1 MTTGSSSG
9 DAPRAITGADI
20 AALLALNNAH
30 AVELS
35 WQEPAAFTRLLAQ
48 ACFARTAGV
57 AQALLIALDQTAD
70 YDNPNFAWLAARY
83 PRFVY
88 IDRIVVATT
97 AQGRG
102 VARQLY
108 AALIAHARAQ
118 GHTHLVCE
126 INTDPPNPAS
136 VAFHRALGFSAVGE
150 AMLANGKTVTYFER
164 PLAAG

>member
-1 MTTGSSSG
+1 MTTDSSSG
-9 DAPRAITGADI
+9 DAPRVITGTDVS
-20 AALLALNNAH
+20 ALLALNNTH

-35 WQEPAAFTRLLAQ
+35 WQEPAAFTRLLGQ
-48 ACFARTAGV
+48 ACFARTAGD

-88 IDRIVVATT
+88 IDRIVVART

-102 VARQLY
+102 LARQLY
-108 AALIAHARAQ
+108 DGLVAFAQSQ

-126 INTDPPNPAS
+126 INADPPNPAS
-136 VAFHRALGFSAVGE
+136 VAFHQALGFSTVGE

-164 PLAAG
+164 LLAAG